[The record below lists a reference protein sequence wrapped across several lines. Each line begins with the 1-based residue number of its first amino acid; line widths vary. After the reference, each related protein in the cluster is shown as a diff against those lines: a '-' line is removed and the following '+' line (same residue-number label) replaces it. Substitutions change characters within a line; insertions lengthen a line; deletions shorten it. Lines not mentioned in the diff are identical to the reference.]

1 VIKPKFAADGLKV
14 YEGTVTIRAIAPK
27 NTVARGKPIAGNV
40 RVQACNDEIC
50 LPPATLPVTIEIGR

>member
-1 VIKPKFAADGLKV
+1 M
-14 YEGTVTIRAIAPK
+14 RAIAPK
-27 NTVARGKPIAGNV
+27 DTVVRGKPIVGNV

>member
-1 VIKPKFAADGLKV
+1 MIKPKFAPDGLKV

-27 NTVARGKPIAGNV
+27 DTVVRGKPIVGNV

-50 LPPATLPVTIEIGR
+50 LPPATLSVTIEIGR